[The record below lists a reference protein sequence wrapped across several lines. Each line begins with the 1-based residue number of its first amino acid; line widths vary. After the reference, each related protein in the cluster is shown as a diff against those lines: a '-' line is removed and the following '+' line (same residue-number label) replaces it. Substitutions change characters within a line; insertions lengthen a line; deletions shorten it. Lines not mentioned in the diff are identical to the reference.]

1 MRRGP
6 SRNSLLF
13 LYIQINFMEEGKC
26 NMQIITTITVNQILT
41 ESSKKQLFLSF
52 QERRQQLL
60 KEIDQLKF
68 EMKRMEK
75 MKKYPVSSI
84 NTYFEK
90 EIENRKDKVKLLEFQ
105 IEQLEL
111 LPLGSELKER
121 EIQGLIDIN
130 IGDNWN
136 ETLLNRKITVK
147 DGMIID
153 IK

>member
-1 MRRGP
+1 
-6 SRNSLLF
+6 
-13 LYIQINFMEEGKC
+13 
-26 NMQIITTITVNQILT
+26 MQIITTITVNQILT

>member
-1 MRRGP
+1 
-6 SRNSLLF
+6 
-13 LYIQINFMEEGKC
+13 
-26 NMQIITTITVNQILT
+26 MQIITTITVNQILT
-41 ESSKKQLFLSF
+41 ESSKKQLFISF

-90 EIENRKDKVKLLEFQ
+90 EIEKRKEKVKLLEFQ
-105 IEQLEL
+105 IEQLDL

-121 EIQGLIDIN
+121 EIQGLIDVS

-136 ETLLNRKITVK
+136 ESLLNRKITVK
-147 DGMIID
+147 DGIVVD

>member
-1 MRRGP
+1 
-6 SRNSLLF
+6 
-13 LYIQINFMEEGKC
+13 
-26 NMQIITTITVNQILT
+26 MQIITTITVNQILT
-41 ESSKKQLFLSF
+41 ESSKKQLFISF

-90 EIENRKDKVKLLEFQ
+90 EIEKRKEMVKLLEFQ
-105 IEQLEL
+105 IEQLDL
-111 LPLGSELKER
+111 LPIGSELKER
-121 EIQGLIDIN
+121 EIQGLIDVN

-136 ETLLNRKITVK
+136 ESLLNRKITVK
-147 DGMIID
+147 DGIVVD

>member
-1 MRRGP
+1 
-6 SRNSLLF
+6 
-13 LYIQINFMEEGKC
+13 
-26 NMQIITTITVNQILT
+26 MQIITTITVNQILT
-41 ESSKKQLFLSF
+41 ESSKKQLFISF

-90 EIENRKDKVKLLEFQ
+90 EIEKRKEKVKLLEFQ
-105 IEQLEL
+105 IEQLDL

-121 EIQGLIDIN
+121 EIQGLIDVN

-136 ETLLNRKITVK
+136 ESLLNRKITVK
-147 DGMIID
+147 DGIVID

>member
-1 MRRGP
+1 
-6 SRNSLLF
+6 
-13 LYIQINFMEEGKC
+13 
-26 NMQIITTITVNQILT
+26 MQIITTITVNQILT
-41 ESSKKQLFLSF
+41 ESSKKQLFISF

-90 EIENRKDKVKLLEFQ
+90 EIEKRKEKVKLLEFQ
-105 IEQLEL
+105 IEQLDL
-111 LPLGSELKER
+111 LPIGSELKER
-121 EIQGLIDIN
+121 EIQGLIDVN

-136 ETLLNRKITVK
+136 ESLLNRKITVK
-147 DGMIID
+147 DGIVVD

>member
-1 MRRGP
+1 
-6 SRNSLLF
+6 
-13 LYIQINFMEEGKC
+13 
-26 NMQIITTITVNQILT
+26 MQIITTITVNQILT
-41 ESSKKQLFLSF
+41 ESSKKQLFISF

-60 KEIDQLKF
+60 KEIDQLTF

-90 EIENRKDKVKLLEFQ
+90 EIEKRKDKVKLLEFQ

-121 EIQGLIDIN
+121 EIQGLIDVN

-136 ETLLNRKITVK
+136 ESLLNRKITVK
-147 DGMIID
+147 DGIVVE

>member
-1 MRRGP
+1 
-6 SRNSLLF
+6 
-13 LYIQINFMEEGKC
+13 
-26 NMQIITTITVNQILT
+26 MQLITTITVNQILT
-41 ESSKKQLFLSF
+41 ESSKKQLFISF

-90 EIENRKDKVKLLEFQ
+90 EIEKRKEKVKLLEFQ
-105 IEQLEL
+105 IEQLDL

-121 EIQGLIDIN
+121 EIQGLIDVN

-136 ETLLNRKITVK
+136 ESLLNRKITVK
-147 DGMIID
+147 DGIVVD

>member
-1 MRRGP
+1 
-6 SRNSLLF
+6 
-13 LYIQINFMEEGKC
+13 
-26 NMQIITTITVNQILT
+26 MQIITTITVNQILT
-41 ESSKKQLFLSF
+41 ESSKKQLFISF

-90 EIENRKDKVKLLEFQ
+90 EIEKRKEKVKLLEFQ
-105 IEQLEL
+105 IEQLDL

-121 EIQGLIDIN
+121 EIQGLIDVN

-136 ETLLNRKITVK
+136 ESLLNRKITVK
-147 DGMIID
+147 DGIVVD

>member
-1 MRRGP
+1 
-6 SRNSLLF
+6 
-13 LYIQINFMEEGKC
+13 MEEGKC

>member
-1 MRRGP
+1 
-6 SRNSLLF
+6 
-13 LYIQINFMEEGKC
+13 
-26 NMQIITTITVNQILT
+26 MQIITTITVNQILT
-41 ESSKKQLFLSF
+41 ESSKKQLFISF

-90 EIENRKDKVKLLEFQ
+90 EIEKRKEKVKLLEFQ
-105 IEQLEL
+105 IEQLDL

-121 EIQGLIDIN
+121 EIQGLIEVN

-136 ETLLNRKITVK
+136 ESLLNRKITVK
-147 DGMIID
+147 DGIVVD

>member
-1 MRRGP
+1 
-6 SRNSLLF
+6 
-13 LYIQINFMEEGKC
+13 
-26 NMQIITTITVNQILT
+26 MQIITTITVNQILT
-41 ESSKKQLFLSF
+41 ESSKKQLFISF

-90 EIENRKDKVKLLEFQ
+90 EIEKRKEKVKLLEFQ
-105 IEQLEL
+105 IEQLDL

-121 EIQGLIDIN
+121 EIQGLIDVN

-136 ETLLNRKITVK
+136 ESLLNRKITVK
-147 DGMIID
+147 DGNVVD